1 MKRVKVRVKIVQ
13 YNPGQV
19 VLVNTVVQLAQ
30 LIIIQ
35 YGAVPLVLV

>member
-19 VLVNTVVQLAQ
+19 VLVKPVVQLAQ